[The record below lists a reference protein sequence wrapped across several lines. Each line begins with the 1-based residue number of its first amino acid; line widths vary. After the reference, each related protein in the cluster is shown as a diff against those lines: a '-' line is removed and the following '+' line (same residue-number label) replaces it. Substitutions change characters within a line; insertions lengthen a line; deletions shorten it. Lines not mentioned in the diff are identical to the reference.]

1 MAGKPVTL
9 TSRGEIT
16 VKGLEMKQRTYFAE
30 PSHKYIVIEA
40 EPDKVFKK
48 QNSDSFVSLHNVARS
63 SFSIHA
69 PIPLLGD
76 RSGTAQERHRKVS
89 AQSKHS
95 AGSFLNY
102 EVPIES
108 AAETEG
114 TEEMQDEGLVM
125 GKEEEEKEEVEEEV
139 TEKRSKRS
147 VNRDSYY
154 KITPMNGELMYENG
168 VETKKQRKRRKSKKK
183 KREEEH
189 ESLDYDGLKHNHK
202 CTIS

>member
-1 MAGKPVTL
+1 
-9 TSRGEIT
+9 
-16 VKGLEMKQRTYFAE
+16 MKQRTYFAE

-40 EPDKVFKK
+40 EPDKVLKK

-114 TEEMQDEGLVM
+114 TEEMQDEGLVI
-125 GKEEEEKEEVEEEV
+125 GKEEEEKEEEEKEEVEEEA